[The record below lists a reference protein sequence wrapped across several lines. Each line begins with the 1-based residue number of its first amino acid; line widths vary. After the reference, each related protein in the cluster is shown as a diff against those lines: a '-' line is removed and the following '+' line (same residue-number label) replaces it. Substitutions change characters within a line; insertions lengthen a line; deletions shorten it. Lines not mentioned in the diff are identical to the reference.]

1 VYIVW
6 GFSGHDCPTPGK
18 EICKFLKMSK
28 SRVGRLYVIPR
39 LGAYKWSQNSD
50 QNWVVMYVTTAL
62 QENNST
68 KLGDKYSVEFVD
80 K

>member
-1 VYIVW
+1 
-6 GFSGHDCPTPGK
+6 
-18 EICKFLKMSK
+18 MSK
-28 SRVGRLYVIPR
+28 SRVGRLYVIPG

-62 QENNST
+62 QEDNST
-68 KLGDKYSVEFVD
+68 KFGEKYNVEFVD